1 MKLLSNSG
9 CSEVTVVVRTDI
21 SSWVTIPKTS
31 GGTKTTRGHVGECE
45 ENSSLVMIVITF
57 EGHTDSGWSLSAFSA
72 NKIWMATADGPEVAG
87 TSCLCACASLPFD
100 ILSDRSSLG
109 VLTRWP
115 IATGPSQLTDKQLL
129 SGRCCWCW
137 CLHIT
142 LYSFGKLLFSNKE
155 GQASISGQWQ
165 CHFTVALDM
174 FKWLMTCDEWHKCQ
188 PLTPKSG
195 TFQQP
200 L

>member
-1 MKLLSNSG
+1 MKLLSNSD
-9 CSEVTVVVRTDI
+9 CSEVTVVVRADI

-31 GGTKTTRGHVGECE
+31 GGTKTTRGHMGECE
-45 ENSSLVMIVITF
+45 ENSSSVMIVITF
-57 EGHTDSGWSLSAFSA
+57 EGAHRQRLIIIGFQRKQDLNGA
-72 NKIWMATADGPEVAG
+72 ADGPEVAG
-87 TSCLCACASLPFD
+87 TSCMCACASLPLGPLD

-115 IATGPSQLTDKQLL
+115 IVTGPSQLTDKQLP

-155 GQASISGQWQ
+155 GQASISASDSVISLW
-165 CHFTVALDM
+165 
-174 FKWLMTCDEWHKCQ
+174 
-188 PLTPKSG
+188 P
-195 TFQQP
+195 
-200 L
+200 

>member
-1 MKLLSNSG
+1 MKLLSNSD
-9 CSEVTVVVRTDI
+9 CSEVTVVVRADI

-31 GGTKTTRGHVGECE
+31 GGTKTTREHVGECE
-45 ENSSLVMIVITF
+45 ENSSSVMIVITF
-57 EGHTDSGWSLSAFSA
+57 EGAHRQRLIIIGFQRKQDLNGDCWRARGSRHQL
-72 NKIWMATADGPEVAG
+72 PE
-87 TSCLCACASLPFD
+87 CLCLTAIWHPVWQVV
-100 ILSDRSSLG
+100 IRR
-109 VLTRWP
+109 TRWP
-115 IATGPSQLTDKQLL
+115 IATGPSQLTDKQLP